1 MAVAKREFS
10 ELPANL
16 PPAPDTLSISELTV
30 VLDNADLLTDWIKSV
45 HAHALAML
53 QRGAAVPGYKAVP
66 KRAMRKWIDENH
78 VLDRMRQ
85 LGLQDYEVQV
95 TKLLSPAQMEK
106 VLKRA
111 GMDGMPD
118 ELWEK
123 KSSGYNLAP
132 DSDPRP
138 AMLLGPGTE
147 FIDHS
152 ELEKLL

>member
-1 MAVAKREFS
+1 
-10 ELPANL
+10 
-16 PPAPDTLSISELTV
+16 
-30 VLDNADLLTDWIKSV
+30 
-45 HAHALAML
+45 
-53 QRGAAVPGYKAVP
+53 
-66 KRAMRKWIDENH
+66 MRKWIDESH

-85 LGLQDYEVQV
+85 LGLQDDEVQV

-106 VLKRA
+106 ALKRA